1 MPDEYRDFCRQ
12 ERPDLSPSATWDR
25 FRDHWTAKPG
35 KDGVKLDW
43 LATWRNWVRGERA
56 MPQPR
61 ASPPPSRHS
70 AVIADLTGRQPRPPQ
85 PQPDTIDVEPRTIA
99 ERLG

>member
-1 MPDEYRDFCRQ
+1 MPDEYQAFCRQ
-12 ERPDLSPSATWDR
+12 ARPDLSPAATWDR
-25 FRDHWTAKPG
+25 FRDHWAAKPG

-61 ASPPPSRHS
+61 ASPSPSRHS

-85 PQPDTIDVEPRTIA
+85 PQPDTIDVESRTVA